1 MDEAAEHGLKV
12 IDELKGNAR
21 AAGPRLGKQ
30 VQFAIKAS
38 ESGDW
43 HADPVTGD
51 PVIETPNG
59 EITLQGDEY
68 DITRRVE
75 EADAT
80 ARRDSASSILP
91 SGGFVILDLELTGD
105 LIAEGYAR
113 DVVRAVQ
120 DARKEAGLEVSDRIA
135 LTLTVPSGDLPKVEQ
150 FRDLICSETL
160 STSMQVEQGDALGVH
175 VAKA

>member
-1 MDEAAEHGLKV
+1 
-12 IDELKGNAR
+12 
-21 AAGPRLGKQ
+21 
-30 VQFAIKAS
+30 
-38 ESGDW
+38 
-43 HADPVTGD
+43 
-51 PVIETPNG
+51 
-59 EITLQGDEY
+59 
-68 DITRRVE
+68 
-75 EADAT
+75 
-80 ARRDSASSILP
+80 
-91 SGGFVILDLELTGD
+91 D

>member
-1 MDEAAEHGLKV
+1 MC
-12 IDELKGNAR
+12 I
-21 AAGPRLGKQ
+21 
-30 VQFAIKAS
+30 
-38 ESGDW
+38 
-43 HADPVTGD
+43 
-51 PVIETPNG
+51 
-59 EITLQGDEY
+59 
-68 DITRRVE
+68 
-75 EADAT
+75 
-80 ARRDSASSILP
+80 RDR
-91 SGGFVILDLELTGD
+91 LTGD

>member
-1 MDEAAEHGLKV
+1 MLKSELNIKAIDYSTLDEAAEHGLKI
-12 IDELKGNAR
+12 IDELKVNAR

-38 ESGDW
+38 KSGDW

-105 LIAEGYAR
+105 LIAEGYEPCGR
-113 DVVRAVQ
+113 CN
-120 DARKEAGLEVSDRIA
+120 
-135 LTLTVPSGDLPKVEQ
+135 P
-150 FRDLICSETL
+150 
-160 STSMQVEQGDALGVH
+160 
-175 VAKA
+175 